1 MAKSAD
7 PGVVA
12 EIRRLAS
19 DPQRVMIT
27 RTAQFDLVARH
38 LTKDEICQVIIE
50 WIDSGE
56 RIKPT
61 TIHSFSGLQGQQAF
75 ELKPRIQGIVFYI
88 KVALVEWQQP
98 GEYLLLISAHP
109 DRLHAICRGVV
120 DDYYSLP
127 SLRPRNA
134 EKSQRRLSLR
144 TAY

>member
-1 MAKSAD
+1 MANSAD
-7 PGVVA
+7 PDVVA

-27 RTAQFDLVARH
+27 RMAQFDLVARH
-38 LTKDEICQVIIE
+38 LTKDEICRVIID

-61 TIHSFSGLQGQQAF
+61 TLHSFPGLQGQQAF

-88 KVALVEWQQP
+88 KVALVEWRQP

-109 DRLHAICRGVV
+109 DH
-120 DDYYSLP
+120 
-127 SLRPRNA
+127 
-134 EKSQRRLSLR
+134 
-144 TAY
+144 